1 MKGGNSSKVEN
12 KLFHTLTV
20 LFCTVL
26 VLIPLYWLAATR
38 LCRTVIIPAES
49 PVRPIDNWQDSQ
61 PSSSIE
67 PVNGISFGLIR
78 CLVHGP
84 DQESGWRLVI
94 GDIDA
99 VKIWTVSNVISQSE
113 NYFPIVFIHLCHSAR
128 HIIGTC
134 INNISMFYTATVK
147 CIAGLWEHVQ
157 WTLLVREKLFW
168 SVI

>member
-1 MKGGNSSKVEN
+1 MY
-12 KLFHTLTV
+12 
-20 LFCTVL
+20 CTVL
-26 VLIPLYWLAATR
+26 VLIHFIDWRPPDFAALLLFPQNRRCDPSTTDKIPNPRAPLNQWMGSAAWA
-38 LCRTVIIPAES
+38 LSDAWSLV
-49 PVRPIDNWQDSQ
+49 Q
-61 PSSSIE
+61 
-67 PVNGISFGLIR
+67 IR
-78 CLVHGP
+78 N
-84 DQESGWRLVI
+84 QESGWRLVI

-134 INNISMFYTATVK
+134 INNISMFYTARVK

-157 WTLLVREKLFW
+157 WTFLVREKLFW